1 MSSKRDQS
9 KDLKNALSQTL
20 IALVANGIT
29 DAKELRRKALET
41 MALRAMTSPLLR
53 SEREQIADAVL
64 AAAANAEAARGLVLS
79 VRGSSITVGRRETEL
94 SLTYEKPPDH
104 PQF

>member
-1 MSSKRDQS
+1 M
-9 KDLKNALSQTL
+9 
-20 IALVANGIT
+20 I
-29 DAKELRRKALET
+29 
-41 MALRAMTSPLLR
+41 SPLLR

-79 VRGSSITVGRRETEL
+79 VRGSSITVSRRETEL

-104 PQF
+104 PNLELTHLMVAHETKPAVSKFRALAFQAAVYKARELGWIA